1 MLKLSVPD
9 MSCGGCKASV
19 EKVLGPLAAPEGL
32 TIDMTARQVA
42 FLGSAD
48 ADQMIAALAR
58 IGFPAHRV

>member
-19 EKVLGPLAAPEGL
+19 EKVLGPLTAPEGL
-32 TIDMTARQVA
+32 VFDMAARQIA
-42 FLGSAD
+42 FPGPVD

>member
-1 MLKLSVPD
+1 MITLSVPD

-19 EKVLGPLAAPEGL
+19 EKALGPLAAPQGL
-32 TIDMTARQVA
+32 SVDMAARQIA
-42 FLGSAD
+42 FPGPVD

>member
-42 FLGSAD
+42 FNGPAD
-48 ADQMIAALAR
+48 ADRMIAALAR